1 MRLID
6 ADKLVEDLTKAAE
19 ISEKTFSDSE
29 KVVEIF
35 TAFIGYINNIPTA
48 PIATPAKPL
57 PLYPDKTPSTFEG
70 RCPVCDNTINALE
83 DYCFKCGQRLYWH
96 INEMRRTN
104 SIKE

>member
-6 ADKLVEDLTKAAE
+6 AERIVNDLTAAAE
-19 ISEKTFSDSE
+19 KAEKMFENSET
-29 KVVEIF
+29 VVNLF
-35 TAFIGYINNIPTA
+35 TAFIGYINGIPTA
-48 PIATPAKPL
+48 QIATPAKPL

-96 INEMRRTN
+96 INEIRRTN

>member
-19 ISEKTFSDSE
+19 TSEKTFSDSE

-48 PIATPAKPL
+48 PTATPTKPL
-57 PLYPDKTPSTFEG
+57 PLYYEDGTYANAEG
-70 RCPVCDNTINALE
+70 LCPNCGVGVGAVDAH
-83 DYCFKCGQRLYWH
+83 CFRCGQSLLWN
-96 INEMRRTN
+96 INDNRQ
-104 SIKE
+104 